1 MLNKRL
7 ATATAYLAV
16 FCCMINFIF
25 VPMAMM
31 AQAQGLSAAS
41 AFDEPLQQGKL
52 QAAQVVR
59 FRLVGSSPSAGSGD
73 DAAAKGTTLN
83 VSFETR
89 AGFKIYDKGLEFRAK
104 PQVGSEWVLGVT
116 SNPPPLSAH
125 DPWYDEVR
133 STHSSGAIFTV
144 TSPTPLGAGDL
155 IRIRFEACSISMCL
169 LPVWFEL
176 AAAEGSVAV
185 QAERATRALGD
196 FGSVTTQP
204 KQPSA
209 SAAPKDTIS
218 AAPANSVVMSKA
230 PPQPVQAAQ
239 ASPGAGVSFS
249 DRVAMFVQDAL
260 TGRSPWLF
268 PALLVAGLLMNL
280 TPCVYPMIPITLN
293 VLGRLGRH
301 GAGVKESENEHWS
314 EGVLRAGIYV
324 LGIVLTYSVMGVVAG
339 MTGTLFGSLLQS
351 QSVLMGLALLFVVLG
366 LAMLGVIDFTKVQV
380 WASRIPISEKSPH
393 LGVFTMGAVSGL
405 VSAPCTGPVLSALL
419 ILIGKSQDPLYGFAL
434 MSFFS
439 LGFGLPYLVLGVFA
453 HNLKRV
459 PRVGALLD
467 FIKVFFAALLFGLA
481 LYYLK
486 AILAFLPFFER
497 IYANPGAQGF
507 ALCLATAVIFWL
519 LTRQTA
525 QTSQGGAGAS
535 STVHRKARIARAGL
549 ILSMTQMSLWL
560 SLFVTNGF
568 VVAKLD
574 ANGRDGNLGAV
585 EDSEPSV
592 AKLRWQSDWKIA
604 VAMAEGNS
612 KGLIVDAWAQW
623 CAACLKMDAELWAD
637 PEVVKKINDGY
648 VALKLDFTE
657 STPFTDEIATRWDI
671 VGLPAVGVF
680 PAGSDFDALPSK
692 LFRSAV
698 SKTELF
704 AVLDSQSSPGSI
716 GSVPGSE
723 TKPSQ

>member
-1 MLNKRL
+1 LKKRL

-25 VPMAMM
+25 VPVGML
-31 AQAQGLSAAS
+31 AQAQSQSGLAPSS
-41 AFDEPLQQGKL
+41 AFEEPLQQGKL

-59 FRLVGSSPSAGSGD
+59 FRLLSMTTVAQGGAGAPSQAT
-73 DAAAKGTTLN
+73 KVTI
-83 VSFETR
+83 SFETR
-89 AGFKIYDKGLEFRAK
+89 AGFKIYDKGLEFRAR
-104 PQVGSEWVLGVT
+104 PQVGEEWLL
-116 SNPPPLSAH
+116 SAISDPPPLSAQ
-125 DPWYDEVR
+125 DPWYDEIR
-133 STHSSGAIFTV
+133 STHASGAVFTL
-144 TSPTPLGAGDL
+144 TSPTVLGAGDA
-155 IRIRFEACSISMCL
+155 IRIRFEACSVSMCL

-176 AAAEGSVAV
+176 AASEGSVAV
-185 QAERATRALGD
+185 LAERAVR
-196 FGSVTTQP
+196 SVPEFAPAASQSIKTQ
-204 KQPSA
+204 Q
-209 SAAPKDTIS
+209 AAATAIPQDTIS
-218 AAPANSVVMSKA
+218 AAPPSSMATANPPEVSSKA
-230 PPQPVQAAQ
+230 V
-239 ASPGAGVSFS
+239 VSFA
-249 DRVAMFVQDAL
+249 DRVALFVQEAL

-301 GAGVKESENEHWS
+301 AGAATNDEEEHWS
-314 EGVLRAGIYV
+314 EGVLRAAIYV
-324 LGIVLTYSVMGVVAG
+324 LGIILTYSVMGVVAG

-351 QSVLMGLALLFVVLG
+351 QAVLMGLALLFIVLG
-366 LAMLGVIDFTKVQV
+366 FAMLGIIDFTKVQV

-393 LGVFTMGAVSGL
+393 IGVFTMGAVSGL

-486 AILAFLPFFER
+486 AILAPLPVFDR
-497 IYANPGAQGF
+497 IYANPGAQGL
-507 ALCLATAVIFWL
+507 ALCFATAVIFWL
-519 LTRQTA
+519 LGKQVL
-525 QTSQGGAGAS
+525 QKPLAGAS
-535 STVHRKARIARAGL
+535 SNNLQKGRKAGMARLGL

-568 VVAKLD
+568 VIAKTAD
-574 ANGRDGNLGAV
+574 AGEPSGAV
-585 EDSEPSV
+585 PTF
-592 AKLRWQSDWKIA
+592 RWQTDWRIA
-604 VAMAEGNS
+604 VATAKGNS

-637 PEVVKKINDGY
+637 PEVMKKINEGY
-648 VALKLDFTE
+648 VPLKLDFTE
-657 STPFTDEIATRWDI
+657 STPFTDEIASRWDI
-671 VGLPAVGVF
+671 VGLPAVGIF
-680 PAGSDFDALPSK
+680 PAGSDFEALPPK
-692 LFRSAV
+692 LFRAAV
-698 SKTELF
+698 SKAELF
-704 AVLDSQSSPGSI
+704 AAFDSLKA
-716 GSVPGSE
+716 VPSAD
-723 TKPSQ
+723 TKPK